1 VIAIALAGN
10 DLVTEPDH
18 DLREQFEP
26 ISSLVRDQDSKG
38 PGFPW
43 PGGPVASVLVT
54 FSSGIRSCKLYGPAG
69 ASTPAL
75 ERGHLVPNPAL
86 TY

>member
-38 PGFPW
+38 PAFPW
-43 PGGPVASVLVT
+43 PGGPVASVLGHLQLGHSLVQ
-54 FSSGIRSCKLYGPAG
+54 SLRSCWREHAC
-69 ASTPAL
+69 A
-75 ERGHLVPNPAL
+75 
-86 TY
+86 